1 MKVFFSYFFLVMM
14 TLNLA
19 IPLVEQLRGEDICA
33 LTEVVSEDADEEG
46 KTEKEKEKESIS
58 FSGDQVDHMDAYNL
72 EKFKKSLFPRYD
84 FPISE
89 LFASLPELPP
99 EV

>member
-1 MKVFFSYFFLVMM
+1 MKFFFSYFFLVMM

-19 IPLVEQLRGEDICA
+19 IPLVEQLRGGNLCA
-33 LTEVVSEDADEEG
+33 LTEVASEDADEEG

-58 FSGDQVDHMDAYNL
+58 FSGDHVVNIDAYNL
-72 EKFKKSLFPRYD
+72 EKFKKSLFPQYD
-84 FPISE
+84 FPVSE

>member
-1 MKVFFSYFFLVMM
+1 MKIFFSYFFLVMM

-19 IPLVEQLRGEDICA
+19 IPLVEQLRGENVSA

-58 FSGDQVDHMDAYNL
+58 FSGDQVIHLGAFDL

-84 FPISE
+84 FPVSE